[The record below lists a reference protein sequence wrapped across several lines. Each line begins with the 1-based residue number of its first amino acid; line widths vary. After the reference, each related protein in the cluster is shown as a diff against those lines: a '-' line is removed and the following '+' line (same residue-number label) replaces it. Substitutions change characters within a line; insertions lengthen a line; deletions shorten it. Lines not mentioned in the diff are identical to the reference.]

1 MAFGELVKRHLVDT
15 RPLGVPAYR
24 RIWLGQAVSHVGV
37 GVTVVAVGQQ
47 VYEITQS
54 SFYVG
59 LIGIANLIPLIV
71 FGLWGGAVAD
81 AVDRRKLLVVGSV
94 VAWAATLFILVQA
107 LLGLNNVY
115 LIFLAVALNSTGFAI
130 TGPTRGAIIPRIL
143 DAELVPAANALNSL
157 VYSMGAVL
165 GPMIGG
171 VAMTYGDYAWA
182 YAVDAVLFT
191 ANLYAAL
198 RLPSLPP
205 LGEVT
210 RPGARAVLDGLSFIV
225 RSPVLMMSFVVDI
238 IAMVFAMPRALF
250 PELTAE
256 RFGGDLLALG
266 WMNSAMAIGSVTGA
280 LFSGWVG
287 RVKRQ
292 GVALTV
298 VIAVWGLAVAAA
310 GLVHDLWLLVLFMA
324 VGGVADVISSVWRQS
339 ILQLY
344 APDEMRGRLQGAFM
358 VVVAG
363 GPRLGDLRA
372 GATATA
378 FGLTGA
384 WVGGGLACAVT
395 VLIVGLSVAGFRNYR
410 AGAPAVVRPRRSAGP
425 GPLSEEPAD

>member
-1 MAFGELVKRHLVDT
+1 MAFGDLVKRHLVDT

-47 VYEITQS
+47 VYEITGS

-81 AVDRRKLLVVGSV
+81 AVDRRKLLIVGSLI
-94 VAWAATLFILVQA
+94 AWAATLFILVQA

-143 DAELVPAANALNSL
+143 DAELVPSANALNSL

-165 GPMIGG
+165 GPMVGG
-171 VAMTYGDYAWA
+171 VAMSYGGFAWA

-205 LGEVT
+205 LGEVQ

-225 RSPVLMMSFVVDI
+225 RTPVLLMSFVVDI

-266 WMNSAMAIGSVTGA
+266 WMNSAMAIGAVAGA

-287 RVKRQ
+287 RVSRQ
-292 GVALTV
+292 GVALSI

-324 VGGVADVISSVWRQS
+324 IGGVADVISSVWRQS

-344 APDEMRGRLQGAFM
+344 APDEMRGRMQGAFM

-395 VLIVGLSVAGFRNYR
+395 VLVVGLSVAGFRNYR
-410 AGAPAVVRPRRSAGP
+410 AGSSAVPLKDRAPG
-425 GPLSEEPAD
+425 

>member
-1 MAFGELVKRHLVDT
+1 MAFGELVKRHVVDT

-24 RIWLGQAVSHVGV
+24 RIWLGQTVSHIGV
-37 GVTVVAVGQQ
+37 GATVVAVGQQ
-47 VYEITQS
+47 VWELTHS
-54 SFYVG
+54 SFWVG
-59 LIGIANLIPLIV
+59 LLGMANLVPLIV

-81 AVDRRKLLVVGSV
+81 AVDRRKVLIVGSV
-94 VAWAATLFILVQA
+94 IAWAATLLILLQA
-107 LLGLNNVY
+107 LLGLRDIW
-115 LIFLAVALNSTGFAI
+115 LIFAAVAVNATGVAI

-143 DAELVPAANALNSL
+143 DRELVPAANALNSL
-157 VYSMGAVL
+157 VYSIGAVV
-165 GPMIGG
+165 GPMVGAVMLAAGG
-171 VAMTYGDYAWA
+171 FAAA
-182 YAVDAVLFT
+182 YAVDALLFT
-191 ANLYAAL
+191 AGLYAAL

-210 RPGARAVLDGLSFIV
+210 RPGARAVLEGLSFIA
-225 RSPVLMMSFVVDI
+225 RSPVLLMSFVVDI

-250 PELTAE
+250 PELTAD
-256 RFGGDLLALG
+256 RFGGSMIALG
-266 WMNSAMAIGSVTGA
+266 WMTSAMAIGSVAGA

-287 RVKRQ
+287 RVSRQ
-292 GVALTV
+292 GVALVV

-310 GLVHDLWLLVLFMA
+310 GLVHELWLLVTFMA
-324 VGGVADVISSVWRQS
+324 IGGVADVISSVWRQS

-378 FGLTGA
+378 FGLGGA
-384 WVGGGLACAVT
+384 WVGGGIACMVT
-395 VLIVGLSVAGFRNYR
+395 VLVVGLSVAGFRNFR
-410 AGAPAVVRPRRSAGP
+410 AHQTAQDTG
-425 GPLSEEPAD
+425 

>member
-1 MAFGELVKRHLVDT
+1 MAIGELVRRHLVDT

-24 RIWLGQAVSHVGV
+24 RIWIGQAVSHVGV
-37 GVTVVAVGQQ
+37 GVTVVAVGLQ
-47 VYEITQS
+47 VFELTRS

-59 LIGIANLIPLIV
+59 LIGIVSLVPLIV

-81 AVDRRKLLVVGSV
+81 AVDRRKLLIVSSLI
-94 VAWAATLFILVQA
+94 AWASTLIILAQA
-107 LLGLNNVY
+107 ALGLNNLWV
-115 LIFLAVALNSTGFAI
+115 IFGAVALNSTGFAI

-143 DAELVPAANALNSL
+143 EPELVPAANALNSL
-157 VYSMGAVL
+157 VYSLGAVL
-165 GPMIGG
+165 GPMIG
-171 VAMTYGDYAWA
+171 AMALATPAKFAAA
-182 YAVDAVLFT
+182 YSVDALLFT
-191 ANLYAAL
+191 ASLYAAL
-198 RLPSLPP
+198 KLPPLPP

-210 RPGARAVLDGLSFIV
+210 RPGARAVWDGLSFIV
-225 RSPVLMMSFVVDI
+225 SSPVLLMSFVVDI

-256 RFGGDLLALG
+256 RFGGSEIALG
-266 WMNSAMAIGSVTGA
+266 WMTSAMAIGSVAGA

-292 GVALTV
+292 GVALSV
-298 VIAVWGLAVAAA
+298 VIAVWGVAVAAA
-310 GLVHDLWLLVLFMA
+310 GLAHELWLVVAFMA

-363 GPRLGDLRA
+363 GPRLGELRA
-372 GATATA
+372 GAMATGI
-378 FGLTGA
+378 GLSGA
-384 WVGGGLACAVT
+384 WVGGGIACAVT
-395 VLIVGLSVAGFRNYR
+395 VLIVGLSVSAFRNYR
-410 AGAPAVVRPRRSAGP
+410 AG
-425 GPLSEEPAD
+425 

>member
-1 MAFGELVKRHLVDT
+1 MAIGDLLKRHFVDT

-24 RIWLGQAVSHVGV
+24 RIWTGQAVSHVGV

-47 VYEITQS
+47 VYELTHS

-59 LIGIANLIPLIV
+59 LLGMANLIPLVV

-81 AVDRRKLLVVGSV
+81 AVDRRKLLIAGSF

-107 LLGLNNVY
+107 MLGLDNVW
-115 LIFLAVALNSTGFAI
+115 LIFLAVAFNSTGFAI

-157 VYSMGAVL
+157 VYSMGAVV
-165 GPMIGG
+165 GPMIGA
-171 VAMTYGDYAWA
+171 VAMTSGGFASA
-182 YAVDAVLFT
+182 YALDAVLFT

-198 RLPSLPP
+198 RLPALPP

-210 RPGARAVLDGLSFIV
+210 RPGLRSVIDGLSFIAK
-225 RSPVLMMSFVVDI
+225 SPVLLMSFVVDI
-238 IAMVFAMPRALF
+238 IAMVLAMPRALF

-256 RFGGDLLALG
+256 RFGGSELALG
-266 WMNSAMAIGSVTGA
+266 WMTSAMGIGSVAGA

-292 GVALTV
+292 GVALSII
-298 VIAVWGLAVAAA
+298 IAVWGLAVAGA
-310 GLVHDLWLLVLFMA
+310 GLVHDLWLVVLLMA

-344 APDEMRGRLQGAFM
+344 APDEMRGRLQGVFM

-363 GPRLGDLRA
+363 GPRLGELRA

-395 VLIVGLSVAGFRNYR
+395 VLIVGLSVSGFRNYR
-410 AGAPAVVRPRRSAGP
+410 AR
-425 GPLSEEPAD
+425 

>member
-1 MAFGELVKRHLVDT
+1 MAIGELLKRHLVDT

-24 RIWLGQAVSHVGV
+24 RIWVGQAVTHVGV
-37 GVTVVAVGQQ
+37 GATVVAVGQQ
-47 VYEITQS
+47 VFDLTQS
-54 SFYVG
+54 SFWVG
-59 LIGIANLIPLIV
+59 LLGMANLIPLVV

-81 AVDRRKLLVVGSV
+81 AVDRRRLLIAGSF
-94 VAWAATLFILVQA
+94 VAWAATLLILVQA
-107 LLGLNNVY
+107 LLDLRNLY
-115 LIFLAVALNSTGFAI
+115 LIFAAVALNATGFAI

-143 DAELVPAANALNSL
+143 EPELVPAANALNSL
-157 VYSMGAVL
+157 VYSIGSVA
-165 GPMIGG
+165 GPMIAGVLLSSGG
-171 VAMTYGDYAWA
+171 VAAT
-182 YAVDAVLFT
+182 YAVDALLFT
-191 ANLYAAL
+191 GSLYAAL

-205 LGEVT
+205 LGEVR
-210 RPGARAVLDGLSFIV
+210 RPGARAVLEGLSFIV
-225 RSPVLMMSFVVDI
+225 RSPVLLMSFVVDI

-250 PELTAE
+250 PEAAAD
-256 RFGGDLLALG
+256 RFGGSMIALG
-266 WMNSAMAIGSVTGA
+266 WMNAAMAIGSVAGA

-287 RVKRQ
+287 RVRRQ
-292 GVALTV
+292 GIGLVV

-310 GLVHDLWLLVLFMA
+310 GLSGQLWLVVAFMA
-324 VGGVADVISSVWRQS
+324 VGGMADVVSAVWRQS

-363 GPRLGDLRA
+363 GPRLGELRA

-395 VLIVGLSVAGFRNYR
+395 VLVVGLSVARFRNYR
-410 AGAPAVVRPRRSAGP
+410 AGAVAGA
-425 GPLSEEPAD
+425 EAD

>member
-1 MAFGELVKRHLVDT
+1 VTIGDLLKRHLVDT
-15 RPLGVPAYR
+15 RPLGVPDYR
-24 RIWLGQAVSHVGV
+24 RLWLGQAVSHIGV

-47 VYEITQS
+47 VFELTRS
-54 SFYVG
+54 SFWVG
-59 LIGIANLIPLIV
+59 LLGMANLIPLVV

-81 AVDRRKLLVVGSV
+81 AVDRRRLLIAGSF
-94 VAWAATLFILVQA
+94 VAWAATLLILAQA
-107 LLGLNNVY
+107 LLDLRNLY
-115 LIFLAVALNSTGFAI
+115 LIFGAVALNATGFAI

-143 DAELVPAANALNSL
+143 EPGLVPAANALNSL
-157 VYSMGAVL
+157 VYSIGAVA
-165 GPMIGG
+165 GPMIAGVLLYSGG
-171 VAMTYGDYAWA
+171 PAAA

-191 ANLYAAL
+191 GSLYAAL

-205 LGEVT
+205 LGEVR
-210 RPGARAVLDGLSFIV
+210 RPGARAVIEGLSFIV
-225 RSPVLMMSFVVDI
+225 RSPVLLMSFVVDI

-250 PELTAE
+250 PEAAAE
-256 RFGGDLLALG
+256 RFGGSPIALG
-266 WMNSAMAIGSVTGA
+266 WLNAAMAIGSVLGA

-287 RVKRQ
+287 RVTRQ
-292 GVALTV
+292 GVALVV

-310 GLVHDLWLLVLFMA
+310 GLADQLWLVVAFMA
-324 VGGVADVISSVWRQS
+324 VGGVADVFSSVWRQS

-344 APDEMRGRLQGAFM
+344 APDELRGRLQGAFM

-384 WVGGGLACAVT
+384 WAGGGLACAAT
-395 VLIVGLSVAGFRNYR
+395 VLVVGLSVAGFRNYR
-410 AGAPAVVRPRRSAGP
+410 AGAPAGTGRVA
-425 GPLSEEPAD
+425 AKTD

>member
-1 MAFGELVKRHLVDT
+1 MAIGDLLKRHFVDT

-24 RIWLGQAVSHVGV
+24 RIWTGQAVSHVGV

-47 VYEITQS
+47 VYELTHS

-59 LIGIANLIPLIV
+59 LLGMANLIPLVV
-71 FGLWGGAVAD
+71 FGLWGGAIAD
-81 AVDRRKLLVVGSV
+81 AVDRRKLLIAGSF

-107 LLGLNNVY
+107 ILGLDNVW
-115 LIFLAVALNSTGFAI
+115 LIFLAVAFNSTGFAI

-157 VYSMGAVL
+157 VYSMGAVI
-165 GPMIGG
+165 GPMIGA
-171 VAMTYGDYAWA
+171 VAMTSGGFASA
-182 YAVDAVLFT
+182 YALDAVLFT

-198 RLPSLPP
+198 RLPALPP

-210 RPGARAVLDGLSFIV
+210 RPGLRSVIDGLSFIAK
-225 RSPVLMMSFVVDI
+225 SPVLLMSFVVDI
-238 IAMVFAMPRALF
+238 IAMVLAMPRALF

-256 RFGGDLLALG
+256 RFGGSELALG
-266 WMNSAMAIGSVTGA
+266 WMTSAMGIGSVAGA

-292 GVALTV
+292 GVALSII
-298 VIAVWGLAVAAA
+298 IAVWGLAVAGA
-310 GLVHDLWLLVLFMA
+310 GLVHDLWLVVLLMA

-344 APDEMRGRLQGAFM
+344 APDEMRGRLQGVFM

-363 GPRLGDLRA
+363 GPRLGELRA

-395 VLIVGLSVAGFRNYR
+395 VLIVGLSVSGFRNYR
-410 AGAPAVVRPRRSAGP
+410 AR
-425 GPLSEEPAD
+425 

>member
-1 MAFGELVKRHLVDT
+1 MAIGDLVKRHLLDT
-15 RPLGVPAYR
+15 RPLGVAAYR

-81 AVDRRKLLVVGSV
+81 AVDRRKLLVAGSLI
-94 VAWAATLFILVQA
+94 AWAATLFILVQA
-107 LLGLNNVY
+107 LLGLNNIY
-115 LIFLAVALNSTGFAI
+115 LIFLAVAVNATGFAI
-130 TGPTRGAIIPRIL
+130 TGPTRGAIIPRL
-143 DAELVPAANALNSL
+143 MDRELVPAANALNSL
-157 VYSMGAVL
+157 VYSLGAVL
-165 GPMIGG
+165 GPMVGG
-171 VAMTYGDYAWA
+171 LAMVHGSGYAAA
-182 YAVDAVLFT
+182 YAVDAVLFSGS
-191 ANLYAAL
+191 LYAAL

-210 RPGARAVLDGLSFIV
+210 RPGARSVLDGLSFIV

-238 IAMVFAMPRALF
+238 IAMVFALPRALF
-250 PELTAE
+250 PELTAQ

-266 WMNSAMAIGSVTGA
+266 WMNSAMAIGSVAGA

-287 RVKRQ
+287 RVSRQ
-292 GVALTV
+292 GVALTI
-298 VIAVWGLAVAAA
+298 VIALWGLAVAAA
-310 GLVHDLWLLVLFMA
+310 GLVDDLWLLVLFMA
-324 VGGVADVISSVWRQS
+324 IGGVADVVSSVWRQS

-384 WVGGGLACAVT
+384 WVGGGLACAAV
-395 VLIVGLSVAGFRNYR
+395 VLVVGLSVAGFRNYR
-410 AGAPAVVRPRRSAGP
+410 AR
-425 GPLSEEPAD
+425 

>member
-1 MAFGELVKRHLVDT
+1 MAIGELIRRHLVDT

-24 RIWLGQAVSHVGV
+24 RIWMGQAVTHVGV

-47 VYEITQS
+47 VFELTHS

-59 LIGIANLIPLIV
+59 LIGIANLVPLVV

-81 AVDRRKLLVVGSV
+81 AVDRRKLLIVGSLI
-94 VAWAATLFILVQA
+94 AWAATLLILAQA
-107 LLGLNNVY
+107 ALGLDNIWV
-115 LIFLAVALNSTGFAI
+115 IFGAVALNSTGFAI

-143 DAELVPAANALNSL
+143 EPELVPAANALNSL
-157 VYSMGAVL
+157 VYSLGAVL
-165 GPMIGG
+165 GPMVGA
-171 VAMTYGDYAWA
+171 VALANGKFAAA
-182 YAVDAVLFT
+182 YTVDALLFT
-191 ANLYAAL
+191 ASLYAAL
-198 RLPSLPP
+198 KLPPLPP

-210 RPGARAVLDGLSFIV
+210 RPGARAVWDGLSFIV
-225 RSPVLMMSFVVDI
+225 RSPVLLMSFVVDI

-256 RFGGDLLALG
+256 RFGGSMIALG
-266 WMNSAMAIGSVTGA
+266 WMTSAMAIGSVAGA

-292 GVALTV
+292 GVALSI

-310 GLVHDLWLLVLFMA
+310 GLAHELWLVVAFMA
-324 VGGVADVISSVWRQS
+324 IGGVADVISSVWRQS

-363 GPRLGDLRA
+363 GPRLGELRA
-372 GATATA
+372 GAMATGI
-378 FGLTGA
+378 GLSGA
-384 WVGGGLACAVT
+384 WVGGGIACAVT
-395 VLIVGLSVAGFRNYR
+395 VLIVGLSVTGFRNYR
-410 AGAPAVVRPRRSAGP
+410 AR
-425 GPLSEEPAD
+425 